1 MSHPCIATEPI
12 DGTPGSPS
20 GPPGIDVKRVSA
32 STLQVITYLFP
43 KERGLAL
50 LTLLL
55 GSAEVKRLELPDL
68 GLVEVAVIRLQ
79 SIEVFARQHD
89 GWSKDTALRYFAV
102 LEALQI
108 LQRHR
113 HADYTELHIPLVPW
127 FPSASALLGLDALI
141 ENSREK
147 LQQLA
152 SSVKARFLLL
162 YGSPHSWSSLFDDLF
177 VTLTDVQDLLNK
189 RLSPTKRVLLQ
200 LRIENLK
207 ARLEIEV
214 KKGDFQQALSGGLSA
229 GQRDLGDFH
238 ARHESP
244 NVHGDAKKGDF
255 HSRVGGTNGHR
266 YAEKGDFSIRQS
278 SPNGHTQTGK
288 GDFQEELLVGS
299 AEKGDFYTGSSQ
311 TNGVYSAQK
320 GDFQQTLPRDIQ
332 VHLTGKEDF
341 QEELLVGSAEKGDFQ
356 EQSSHFVVQKGDFQ
370 GVGSGVSFN
379 DNVITYSNDSN
390 REDSVIDNDTA
401 PSISVSPSETPY
413 AKKEA
418 AKVGRSLA
426 MFFEH
431 SLENVGGFVNKCK
444 LYTPTMIRA
453 AVIDALVHA
462 YFPKVDPSDERGRPR
477 SRAAWFHDACNRY
490 AKAGA
495 AIPAFVEKWLRT
507 DLSWEEIEQALR
519 DASARYSRYMLSG
532 ERSAVLVREWLRGE
546 LVDQEL
552 HEKLQIEEQSEVSH
566 SAVQTSPVELMNS
579 STSGMPYEREAES
592 HFPKTWMDEGEAE
605 ILACQILQEGAPYGF
620 TSAVAEPV
628 PDHGTYVVAV
638 VCDQVSWTV
647 KNPSEWKTYI
657 SDVQVTLRLQEQWK
671 QERLEREKSKQG
683 GNHGTNK

>member
-266 YAEKGDFSIRQS
+266 YAEKGDFSTRQS

-299 AEKGDFYTGSSQ
+299 AEKGD
-311 TNGVYSAQK
+311 
-320 GDFQQTLPRDIQ
+320 L
-332 VHLTGKEDF
+332 
-341 QEELLVGSAEKGDFQ
+341 Q

-519 DASARYSRYMLSG
+519 NASARYSRYMLSG
-532 ERSAVLVREWLRGE
+532 ERSAALVREWLRGE

-552 HEKLQIEEQSEVSH
+552 HEKLQIEGQSEVSH
-566 SAVQTSPVELMNS
+566 SAVQTSPVEPMNS
-579 STSGMPYEREAES
+579 STSGIPYEREAES

-638 VCDQVSWTV
+638 VCDLVSWTV

-671 QERLEREKSKQG
+671 QERLEREKSRQE